1 MELGCSLVGNR
12 LVVSDPVSYW
22 EYVISTNL
30 PVICQFSLY
39 FVINFP
45 LILLVQGCLKE
56 IQQMCDL
63 NWVSRWTELCLQ
75 SSMTWCKEKFS
86 CMGGLGACT
95 FCKIWKFWILWDM
108 NSSILEYTW
117 VTFFSQT
124 LMLES
129 VQNYSFLSLI
139 TIHRVD
145 TWRWSNNRRFLLCSY
160 Q

>member
-1 MELGCSLVGNR
+1 MTIPYKSRISLTGKIGKIFITEMELGCSLVGNR

-63 NWVSRWTELCLQ
+63 NWVSRWTELCLHSKHDMMQ
-75 SSMTWCKEKFS
+75 RKILLHGGYRCMHLLQNLKILDSLRHKF
-86 CMGGLGACT
+86 
-95 FCKIWKFWILWDM
+95 
-108 NSSILEYTW
+108 
-117 VTFFSQT
+117 
-124 LMLES
+124 
-129 VQNYSFLSLI
+129 
-139 TIHRVD
+139 
-145 TWRWSNNRRFLLCSY
+145 
-160 Q
+160 

>member
-95 FCKIWKFWILWDM
+95 FCKIWKFWILWDT

-139 TIHRVD
+139 TIHRED
-145 TWRWSNNRRFLLCSY
+145 T
-160 Q
+160 

>member
-1 MELGCSLVGNR
+1 MELGCSLVGIT
-12 LVVSDPVSYW
+12 LVVSNPVSYW

-30 PVICQFSLY
+30 PAICQFSLY
-39 FVINFP
+39 FVINFSF
-45 LILLVQGCLKE
+45 ILLVQGCLKE

-63 NWVSRWTELCLQ
+63 NWVSRWTELCLH

-108 NSSILEYTW
+108 NPSILEYTW
-117 VTFFSQT
+117 VAFFSQT

-129 VQNYSFLSLI
+129 VQNYSFLSFI

-145 TWRWSNNRRFLLCSY
+145 T
-160 Q
+160 